1 MSIPCTVL
9 AIAPHPD
16 DETLGCGGTLL
27 RHVADGDV
35 VHWLIVT
42 DMRTSHGFSETAVS
56 RRQTEIQKVAAVYGV
71 TKIHSLGFPSA
82 KLDTLPKGDLVGS
95 ISQVIKETSPAVV
108 YLPFRGDVHTDHAVV
123 FDAAVSCTKWFRY
136 PSIRRVLCYETLSE
150 TEFGLN
156 PEGAKF
162 TPNSFVDITPYIDR
176 KIEIAQMY
184 EGEMGEF
191 PFPRSAEAL
200 RALAQVRG
208 ATCGCQAAESFMILR
223 EINK

>member
-1 MSIPCTVL
+1 MNTVL
-9 AIAPHPD
+9 VIAPHPD

-27 RHVADGDV
+27 RHIANGDT

-42 DMRTSHGFSETAVS
+42 DMQTEYGFSEMQVN
-56 RRQTEIQKVAAVYGV
+56 RRQTEIRKVTTAFGFSKV
-71 TKIHSLGFPSA
+71 HSLGFPPA
-82 KLDTLPKGDLVGS
+82 KLDTLPITDLVSS
-95 ISQVIKETSPAVV
+95 IGQVIKDILPTVV
-108 YLPFRGDVHTDHAVV
+108 YLPFRGDVHTDHATV
-123 FDAAVSCTKWFRY
+123 FDAAVSCAKWFRY
-136 PSIRRVLCYETLSE
+136 VSILRVLCYETPSE

-156 PEGAKF
+156 PEGARF
-162 TPNSFVDITPYIDR
+162 SPNSFVDITPYIDR

-191 PFPRSAEAL
+191 PFPRSADAL

-208 ATCGCQAAESFMILR
+208 ATCGCHAAESFMVLR

>member
-1 MSIPCTVL
+1 MNTVL
-9 AIAPHPD
+9 VIAPHPD

-27 RHVADGDV
+27 RHIANGDT

-42 DMRTSHGFSETAVS
+42 DMQTEYGFSEMQVN
-56 RRQTEIQKVAAVYGV
+56 RRQTEIQKVTTAFGFSKV
-71 TKIHSLGFPSA
+71 HSLGLPPA
-82 KLDTLPKGDLVGS
+82 KLDTLPITDLVSS
-95 ISQVIKETSPAVV
+95 IGQVIKDILPTVV
-108 YLPFRGDVHTDHAVV
+108 YLPFRGDVHTDHATV
-123 FDAAVSCTKWFRY
+123 FDAAVSCAKWFRY
-136 PSIRRVLCYETLSE
+136 VSILRVLCYETPSE

-156 PEGAKF
+156 PEGARF
-162 TPNSFVDITPYIDR
+162 SPNSFVDITPYIDR

-191 PFPRSAEAL
+191 PFPRSADAL

-208 ATCGCQAAESFMILR
+208 ATCGCHAAESFMVLR